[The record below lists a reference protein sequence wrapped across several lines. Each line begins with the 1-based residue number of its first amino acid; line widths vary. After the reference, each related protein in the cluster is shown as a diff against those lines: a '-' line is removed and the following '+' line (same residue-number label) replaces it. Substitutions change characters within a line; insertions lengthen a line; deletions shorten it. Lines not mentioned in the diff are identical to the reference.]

1 MVPLRN
7 GIAIDAGLWVK
18 RRRLAHYPWRRKFE
32 IDTAERRKAPADC
45 LCQSWLL
52 DHSAPVTVGMP
63 RRQQR
68 TPAICVAS
76 S

>member
-1 MVPLRN
+1 MVPLRD
-7 GIAIDAGLWVK
+7 GIAIDAGLRVK
-18 RRRLAHYPWRRKFE
+18 RRRLVDHPWRRKLE

-63 RRQQR
+63 WRQQR
-68 TPAICVAS
+68 TTAICVAS